1 MKAYLSLLVVA
12 AILGAAG
19 CDESNKRRRHRS
31 DGGEGGEAGAAE
43 GGTGL
48 LPAGSAGSAGRSN
61 ATAGAAGSMNP
72 AGSGGSGNQ
81 GSGGTPNSGGSAAD
95 GNAGEPSSG
104 GSTGAAPSSG
114 GSGAQGGSDG
124 GSPPSSGGS
133 SGTGANAGTGG
144 SDPCGCTSSQA
155 CDETGTCV
163 ERAAIDDFATCD
175 EAIPLIEGRSGTWGD
190 FGSAAITYS
199 VGFGDPGEAFNDH
212 SCAAWMTG
220 GGEAVTT
227 SDYAGVFV
235 MLEDSAGIEGGGP
248 YSLSGHTGIRI
259 AIESV
264 HQLVLQV
271 RTVGDGYFGIVLT
284 PDGLPV
290 TTYDIPFSYMSVLD
304 HSALSVFDLTQVTQ
318 IQVTVVPAAL
328 AGFAFAVHYVGVY

>member
-12 AILGAAG
+12 TTLVAAG
-19 CDESNKRRRHRS
+19 CDDSNKRRHGS
-31 DGGEGGEAGAAE
+31 DGGEGGEAGAAD

-48 LPAGSAGSAGRSN
+48 SPAGSGGSAGRSSS
-61 ATAGAAGSMNP
+61 AGGAAGSMNP
-72 AGSGGSGNQ
+72 PASGGSGNEGNAGTPSSGGTEPG
-81 GSGGTPNSGGSAAD
+81 GSGGL
-95 GNAGEPSSG
+95 PSSG
-104 GSTGAAPSSG
+104 GSAGAAPSSG
-114 GSGAQGGSDG
+114 GASGEGGSDG
-124 GSPPSSGGS
+124 GSAPSSGGS
-133 SGTGANAGTGG
+133 SGTGPNAGTGG

-155 CDETGTCV
+155 CDATGTCV
-163 ERAAIDDFATCD
+163 ERAAIDDFASCD
-175 EAIPLIEGRSGTWGD
+175 FAIPLIEGRSGTWGD

-220 GGEAVTT
+220 GGELVTT

-235 MLEDSAGIEGGGP
+235 MLDDSTGVEGGGP

-264 HQLVLQV
+264 HQLVLQA

-290 TTYDIPFSYMSVLD
+290 TTYDIPFSYMSALD
-304 HSALSVFDLTQVTQ
+304 HSALAVFDLTQVTQ

-328 AGFAFAVHYVGVY
+328 TGFAFAVHYVGVY